1 MRGALTS
8 ASGANAWEKEMTD
21 RQRWR
26 PALFDC
32 PRTGQKV
39 QGLFAEESFNMGE
52 PRYEPV
58 SCLACSG
65 IHFIDPVRGKLL
77 GAKGSE

>member
-1 MRGALTS
+1 MA
-8 ASGANAWEKEMTD
+8 D

-39 QGLFAEESFNMGE
+39 QGLFAEEAFSTAE
-52 PRYEPV
+52 ASYEPI

-65 IHFIDPVRGKLL
+65 VHFIDPRTGAML
-77 GAKGSE
+77 GAKRGDA

>member
-1 MRGALTS
+1 MA
-8 ASGANAWEKEMTD
+8 D
-21 RQRWR
+21 RKLWR
-26 PALFDC
+26 PALFSC

-39 QGLFAEESFNMGE
+39 QGLFAEEAFNASE

-65 IHFIDPVRGKLL
+65 IHFIDPVSGRLL
-77 GAKGSE
+77 GEKSAS

>member
-1 MRGALTS
+1 MA
-8 ASGANAWEKEMTD
+8 E

-26 PALFDC
+26 PVLFEC

-39 QGLFAEESFNMGE
+39 QGLVAEQVSATRET
-52 PRYEPV
+52 RYESV

-65 IHFIDPVRGKLL
+65 VHFIDPVQGTIL
-77 GAKGSE
+77 GARTGK

>member
-1 MRGALTS
+1 MSDPVRL
-8 ASGANAWEKEMTD
+8 
-21 RQRWR
+21 R

-39 QGLFAEESFNMGE
+39 QGLFAEEAFSAGE
-52 PRYEPV
+52 TRYESV

-65 IHFIDPVRGKLL
+65 THFINPRTGAML
-77 GAKGSE
+77 GSFRPA

>member
-1 MRGALTS
+1 
-8 ASGANAWEKEMTD
+8 MTD

-32 PRTGQKV
+32 PRTGEKV
-39 QGLFAEESFNMGE
+39 QGLFAEEAFSADS

-58 SCLACSG
+58 LCLACSG
-65 IHFIDPVRGKLL
+65 THFIDPVNGKML
-77 GAKGSE
+77 GVKSNE

>member
-1 MRGALTS
+1 L
-8 ASGANAWEKEMTD
+8 EQEMTD

-39 QGLFAEESFNMGE
+39 QGLFAEEMFSAAE

-65 IHFIDPVRGKLL
+65 IHFIDPVRGKVL
-77 GAKGSE
+77 GTKRNE

>member
-1 MRGALTS
+1 MA
-8 ASGANAWEKEMTD
+8 D

-26 PALFDC
+26 PLLFDC

-39 QGLFAEESFNMGE
+39 QGMLAEDVPGIGGT
-52 PRYEPV
+52 RYEPV

-65 IHFIDPVRGKLL
+65 VHFIDPMNGKVL
-77 GAKGSE
+77 GSKGST